1 MDDYFGIIF
10 RYLKI
15 DNVEEYYMLKIMK
28 TKMEFV
34 KVTDGNED
42 VINNNTTND
51 AQFGTID
58 ANHLGLYSFEIQ

>member
-28 TKMEFV
+28 TKMVFV

-51 AQFGTID
+51 AQFATID